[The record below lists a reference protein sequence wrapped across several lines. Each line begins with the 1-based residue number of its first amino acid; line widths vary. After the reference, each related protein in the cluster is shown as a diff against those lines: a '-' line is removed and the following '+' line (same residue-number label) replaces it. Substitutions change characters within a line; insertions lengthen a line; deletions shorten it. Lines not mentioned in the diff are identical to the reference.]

1 MSEINHR
8 YLMDKEGN
16 NYFPITHTDAVI
28 GIENIAKAKPL
39 EGKKIVMFGDSITE
53 LGDYPELVGHSLGS
67 SIVKGGFYG
76 CRMAYHSNNTY
87 MNNQSMQ
94 KMSEYIK
101 RKDFSEL
108 VQSTEEYFNNGG
120 RDYRTQAKNLNNVDW
135 DSIDI
140 ITVLFGVNDFTNVSP
155 IGSNTDTTGST
166 FKGAINKIIKN
177 ISETLPKV
185 RIIFITPMFMSRIY
199 SKNGENSDDNP
210 NKNGVYFKEY
220 VNAIVEV
227 SKLNHVVSINL
238 NDLSG
243 VNRYNSDI
251 YLVDGKHPSS
261 YGYSH
266 IARIISNQIELL
278 Y

>member
-1 MSEINHR
+1 
-8 YLMDKEGN
+8 MDKEGD

-28 GIENIAKAKPL
+28 GIENIARAKPL

-76 CRMAYHSNNTY
+76 CRMAYHPNNTY

-140 ITVLFGVNDFTNVSP
+140 ITVLFGVNDFTNVSS

-166 FKGAINKIIKN
+166 FKGSINKIIKN

-210 NKNGVYFKEY
+210 NTNGVYFKEY